1 MDVAGYVPTFWY
13 SPPCEGGVRGGCRE
27 RVACYTDP
35 MKRLVLRLI
44 RSLAVRTIR
53 AYKPRVVAVTGSVGK
68 TSTRHA
74 ITTAIGSARRVRSTE
89 GNYNNEFGVPLTIL
103 GERSPGA
110 SLFGSLGVLW
120 RGWWV
125 AMGFEKDYPE
135 VLVMEYGA
143 DKPGDI
149 LYLTHMARPDVAL
162 VTTVGVAHAEFI
174 GTIEDIQEE
183 KGTLVR
189 AVTEGGTVI
198 LNADDERVR
207 GMRHMS
213 KAPVV
218 TYGLASADV
227 VPRSVVVE
235 TMHDGDVGVGEVV
248 ARVTFEL
255 EMDGDV
261 AAVTLTNVLGDAHLR
276 AVVAGAVA
284 AAQLG
289 IPLST
294 IATNLS
300 NYTPMP
306 GRLKLIPGIKH
317 SLLIDDSYNAS
328 PESVH
333 TALEVLSSIALT
345 GEAKR
350 IAVLGDMREL
360 GRYSERG
367 HVDVGTHVANLP
379 IDLLVTVGEQARDI
393 ARGALA
399 AGMDQSAVFTYGNA
413 ADAGTFVQKRLG
425 KGDIVLVKGSQ
436 AARTE
441 KVVKEL
447 MAEPLRAPELL
458 VRQGAAWQD

>member
-1 MDVAGYVPTFWY
+1 
-13 SPPCEGGVRGGCRE
+13 
-27 RVACYTDP
+27 
-35 MKRLVLRLI
+35 MKFLVLRLLKT
-44 RSLAVRTIR
+44 LAVRTIR
-53 AYKPRVVAVTGSVGK
+53 VYRPKVVAVTGSVGK

-74 ITTAIGSARRVRSTE
+74 ITIAIGSARRVRYTD

-103 GERSPGA
+103 GERSPG
-110 SLFGSLGVLW
+110 SSFFGWLGVLW
-120 RGWWV
+120 HGWWV
-125 AMGFEKDYPE
+125 SMGFDKAYPE

-143 DKPGDI
+143 DKKGDI
-149 LYLTHMARPDVAL
+149 LYLCQTARPTVAV

-189 AVTEGGTVI
+189 SVGQDGVVV
-198 LNADDERVR
+198 LNADDERVL

-218 TYGLASADV
+218 TYGLGVADV
-227 VPRSVVVE
+227 SPRLVNVE

-248 ARVTFEL
+248 SRVTSEL
-255 EMDGDV
+255 EIDGDV
-261 AAVTLTNVLGDAHLR
+261 ATVTLTNVLGDAHLR
-276 AVVAGAVA
+276 SVVAGATA

-289 IPLST
+289 IPLTT
-294 IATNLS
+294 IAQNLS
-300 NYTPMP
+300 HYTPMP
-306 GRLKLIPGIKH
+306 GRLRLIPGIKH
-317 SLLIDDSYNAS
+317 SLLVDDSYNAS
-328 PESVH
+328 PEAVH
-333 TALEVLSSIALT
+333 AALEVLLSISLSS
-345 GEAKR
+345 GGKR

-393 ARGALA
+393 ARGALT
-399 AGMDQSAVFTYGNA
+399 AGMDQASVFTYGNA
-413 ADAGTFVQKRLG
+413 ADAGKFVQKRIE
-425 KGDIVLVKGSQ
+425 KGDVVLVKGSQ
-436 AARTE
+436 GARTE

-458 VRQGAAWQD
+458 VRQSDVWLAT

>member
-1 MDVAGYVPTFWY
+1 
-13 SPPCEGGVRGGCRE
+13 
-27 RVACYTDP
+27 
-35 MKRLVLRLI
+35 MKSLVLRLLK
-44 RSLAVRTIR
+44 SLAIRTVGTYR
-53 AYKPRVVAVTGSVGK
+53 PKVVAITGSVGK

-74 ITTAIGSARRVRSTE
+74 ITTAIGSARRVRSTD
-89 GNYNNEFGVPLTIL
+89 GNYNNEFGVPLTIF
-103 GERSPGA
+103 GERSPG
-110 SLFGSLGVLW
+110 SSFFGWLGVLW

-125 AMGFEKDYPE
+125 SMGFEKNYPE

-143 DKPGDI
+143 DKKGDI
-149 LYLTHMARPDVAL
+149 LYLTQIARPSVAV

-189 AVTEGGTVI
+189 AVAQDGVVV

-218 TYGLASADV
+218 TYGLGTADV
-227 VPRSVVVE
+227 SPRAVKVE
-235 TMHDGDVGVGEVV
+235 TMHDGDVGTTEVI
-248 ARVTFEL
+248 ARVMFEL
-255 EMDGDV
+255 EIDSDV
-261 AAVTLTNVLGDAHLR
+261 ASVTLTNVLGDAHLR
-276 AVVAGAVA
+276 AIVAGATA

-289 IPLST
+289 IPLQT
-294 IATNLS
+294 IAQNLS
-300 NYTPMP
+300 GYTPMP

-328 PESVH
+328 PEAVH
-333 TALEVLSSIALT
+333 AALEVLSSISLS
-345 GEAKR
+345 GGGKH

-367 HVDVGTHVANLP
+367 HVDVGAHVANLP
-379 IDLLVTVGEQARDI
+379 VDLLVTVGEQARDI
-393 ARGALA
+393 ARGALT
-399 AGMDQSAVFTYGNA
+399 AGMDQAAVFTYGNA
-413 ADAGTFVQKRLG
+413 ADAGKFVQKRIE

-436 AARTE
+436 GARTE

-458 VRQGAAWQD
+458 VRQSDDWLAS